1 MTPMPTACAV
11 ARAGRRG
18 MPNLTLGDL
27 PMTVSRSSISL
38 FAGLALA
45 GCATPPQPQNPT
57 STAALAVLASEAGV
71 HEKARAC
78 QQLGDF
84 GGPEAVPALARLLSH
99 EVLADYARSG
109 LEGIADPSAGQA
121 LLQALGTLQGRN
133 LAGVVNSLGVR
144 RERAA
149 LPELQALALDP
160 KRGVAAEAMASLG
173 MIGSVEAARTLQQI
187 LKNGPADQRVP
198 AAHAALVAAEH
209 LVRAKNAAAARD
221 LLNDVVHALPAGH
234 LPAVAQRQ
242 LDALKVARN

>member
-1 MTPMPTACAV
+1 MIA
-11 ARAGRRG
+11 
-18 MPNLTLGDL
+18 
-27 PMTVSRSSISL
+27 SRSLLSL
-38 FAGLALA
+38 FVGLALA
-45 GCATPPQPQNPT
+45 GCTTPPRNPT
-57 STAALAVLASEAGV
+57 ATAALAVLASEAGV

-84 GGPEAVPALARLLSH
+84 GGPESVPALASLLSH

-109 LEGIADPSAGQA
+109 LEGIADPSAGLA
-121 LLQALGTLQGRN
+121 LRQALGTLQGRN

-173 MIGSVEAARTLQQI
+173 MMGSVEAAKTLQQI
-187 LKNGPADQRVP
+187 LKSDSIEQRES

-209 LVRAKNAAAARD
+209 LAKGKNAAAARD
-221 LLNDVVHALPAGH
+221 LLNEVVHALPAGH
-234 LPAVAQRQ
+234 LPVVAQRQ
-242 LDALKVARN
+242 LDALKVAKN

>member
-1 MTPMPTACAV
+1 MIA
-11 ARAGRRG
+11 
-18 MPNLTLGDL
+18 
-27 PMTVSRSSISL
+27 SRSLLSL
-38 FAGLALA
+38 FVGLALA
-45 GCATPPQPQNPT
+45 GCTTPPRNPT
-57 STAALAVLASEAGV
+57 ATAALAVLASEAGV

-84 GGPEAVPALARLLSH
+84 GGPESVPALASLLSH

-109 LEGIADPSAGQA
+109 LEGIADPSAGLA
-121 LLQALGTLQGRN
+121 LRQALGTLQGRN

-173 MIGSVEAARTLQQI
+173 MMGSVEAAKTLQQI
-187 LKNGPADQRVP
+187 LMSDSMEQRES

-209 LVRAKNAAAARD
+209 LAKGKNAAAARD
-221 LLNDVVHALPAGH
+221 LLNEVVHALPAGH
-234 LPAVAQRQ
+234 LPVVAQRQ
-242 LDALKVARN
+242 LDALKVAKN

>member
-1 MTPMPTACAV
+1 MIA
-11 ARAGRRG
+11 
-18 MPNLTLGDL
+18 
-27 PMTVSRSSISL
+27 SRSLLSL
-38 FAGLALA
+38 FVGLALA
-45 GCATPPQPQNPT
+45 GCTTPPRNPT
-57 STAALAVLASEAGV
+57 ATAALAVLASEAGV

-84 GGPEAVPALARLLSH
+84 GGPESVPALASLLSH

-121 LLQALGTLQGRN
+121 LRQALGTLQGRN

-173 MIGSVEAARTLQQI
+173 MMGSVEAAKTLQQI
-187 LKNGPADQRVP
+187 LMSDSMEQRES

-209 LVRAKNAAAARD
+209 LAKGKNAAAARD
-221 LLNDVVHALPAGH
+221 LLNEVVHALPAGH
-234 LPAVAQRQ
+234 LPVVAQRQ
-242 LDALKVARN
+242 LDALKVAKN